1 MQVLAQFAFD
11 KPFGCLEHGEDIGG
25 LMSGI
30 SQAQYESALL
40 GQIPRIERLTRS
52 NPILNYIPFLPKSKL
67 SLMSEAA
74 GKVLREFQNGRDE
87 MSTSS
92 ACLLKSLLDA
102 HYKNPEEFQMN
113 DILAISM
120 GAMYVQFAN
129 YCGL

>member
-11 KPFGCLEHGEDIGG
+11 KPFGCLKNGEDVGG

-40 GQIPRIERLTRS
+40 GQIPKLERLTRS
-52 NPILNYIPFLPKSKL
+52 NPILNYIPFLPKNKV

-74 GKVLREFQNGRDE
+74 GRVLKEFQNGRDE
-87 MSTSS
+87 MSAPSV
-92 ACLLKSLLDA
+92 CLLRSLLDA

-120 GAMYVQFAN
+120 GAMYV
-129 YCGL
+129 